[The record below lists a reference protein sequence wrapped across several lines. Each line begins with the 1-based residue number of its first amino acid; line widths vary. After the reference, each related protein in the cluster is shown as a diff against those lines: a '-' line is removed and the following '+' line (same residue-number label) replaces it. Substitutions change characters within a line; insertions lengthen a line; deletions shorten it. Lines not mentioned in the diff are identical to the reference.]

1 MLGGA
6 KTAKRVKAK
15 RGQGISFKN
24 PRANLIRNLKIIG
37 DDLNNSKEDPVE
49 YLEKVVKLLNA
60 VLRKYKM
67 ELNSGATQEELT
79 EISMFIYNLYESLKV
94 AIATSFSSVPPILEN
109 VNMGENSNNSN
120 NLGNLIRGLKG
131 VSLRR

>member
-15 RGQGISFKN
+15 MGRGVSFKN

-37 DDLNNSKEDPVE
+37 NNLNRSEEDPVE

-60 VLRKYKM
+60 VLKKYKM

-109 VNMGENSNNSN
+109 VNMGENSNN
-120 NLGNLIRGLKG
+120 LGNLIRGLKG
-131 VSLRR
+131 VSFRR

>member
-6 KTAKRVKAK
+6 KTAKKVKAK
-15 RGQGISFKN
+15 RGRAVSFKN

-37 DDLNNSKEDPVE
+37 DDLNISKEDPVE

-60 VLRKYKM
+60 VLRKYRM
-67 ELNSGATQEELT
+67 ELNSGANQEEST
-79 EISMFIYNLYESLKV
+79 EISLFVYNLYESMKV
-94 AIATSFSSVPPILEN
+94 AVATSFSSVPAFEN
-109 VNMGENSNNSN
+109 INMGNSNNSD

-131 VSLRR
+131 VNLRR